1 MDVNEVT
8 AKSMQFQIGEDIIQ
22 ISGRRVR
29 GMSIVEV
36 RWLLKV
42 CLETVEFLVARE
54 STFAFD
60 KELGDTRWTIFLY
73 EATSSC
79 ELWNK
84 RKRLMFPIP
93 SISYNKKPLLNV
105 R

>member
-42 CLETVEFLVARE
+42 CLETVELLVARE

-60 KELGDTRWTIFLY
+60 KELGDTLDDILVRSDF
-73 EATSSC
+73 
-79 ELWNK
+79 ELWTVEQEK
-84 RKRLMFPIP
+84 TADVPDSFDIVQQKTP
-93 SISYNKKPLLNV
+93 S
-105 R
+105 